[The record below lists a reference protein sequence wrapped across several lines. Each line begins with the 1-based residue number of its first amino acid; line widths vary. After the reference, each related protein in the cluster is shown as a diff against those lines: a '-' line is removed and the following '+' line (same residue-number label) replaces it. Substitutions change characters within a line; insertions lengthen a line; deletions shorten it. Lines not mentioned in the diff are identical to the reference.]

1 MTPLDAALILLAGTA
16 AGAINALVGAGT
28 LITFSTLVTLGV
40 PPLVANV
47 SNTVGLVAGSV
58 TGSWGYREYLTDQG
72 PRLRVLLP
80 ASVAG
85 GVVGAL
91 LLLVLPPAAFRAIV
105 PVLILGSV
113 VLVVLQPRIQ
123 RAVAAQ
129 QELESKHRD
138 PAPGAE
144 TPAADGTT
152 SAASQGGRAR
162 VGGGTWFAVLGA
174 GVYGGYFGAAQGVLL
189 IGILGTWLDH
199 DLQRVNAIKNVLA
212 GAVNA
217 VAAVLF
223 IALADVNWAI
233 AGLLL
238 VGSTLGGWLGA
249 GIGTRLPRPVLRAV
263 IVVVGLV
270 AVVVLATR

>member
-72 PRLRVLLP
+72 PRLRILLP

-85 GVVGAL
+85 GVIGAL

-129 QELESKHRD
+129 QERD
-138 PAPGAE
+138 PRKTDPGAG
-144 TPAADGTT
+144 AMAVHSGTE
-152 SAASQGGRAR
+152 SAASHGGRSR
-162 VGGGTWFAVLGA
+162 VGRGTWFAVLGT

-199 DLQRVNAIKNVLA
+199 DLQRVNALKNVLA

-223 IALADVNWAI
+223 ILLADVNWAI

-238 VGSTLGGWLGA
+238 VGSTVGGWLGA
-249 GIGTRLPRPVLRAV
+249 GIGTRLPRPALRAV